1 MKIYKIS
8 IYVYMFFFAQAN
20 ASEAID
26 GFNFIQHMSQ
36 FLFRHETRATLIN
49 DVHGD
54 IETNVQEEKVCT
66 NTMPPK
72 LTIEGIIY
80 VKASPLILKAE
91 ELYGLA
97 EELSNLDLVSILK
110 RCKDGDRRAIVVS
123 GVVISSIYGFLKL
136 FI

>member
-8 IYVYMFFFAQAN
+8 ICAYMLSFVQAN
-20 ASEAID
+20 ASETMD
-26 GFNFIQHMSQ
+26 GFNFIQQMSQ

-49 DVHGD
+49 DVLDD
-54 IETNVQEEKVCT
+54 IETNIQEEKVCT
-66 NTMPPK
+66 NIMPPK
-72 LTIEGIIY
+72 LNIEGIAY

-97 EELSNLDLVSILK
+97 EELSNLDVVSILK

-123 GVVISSIYGFLKL
+123 GIVISSMYGILKL